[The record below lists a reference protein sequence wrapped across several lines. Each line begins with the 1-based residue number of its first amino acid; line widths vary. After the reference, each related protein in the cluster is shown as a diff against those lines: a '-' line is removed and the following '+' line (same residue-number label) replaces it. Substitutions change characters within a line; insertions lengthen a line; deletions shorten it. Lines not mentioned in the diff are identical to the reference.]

1 MSATHTTEARTTRA
15 EYRHDVLKA
24 ARIDLE
30 NEKRSVDCIVT
41 NISSS
46 GMRILY
52 TGSDLQ
58 LPEFFAVTLIN
69 EGKSHPCRLAW
80 RQGEELAVTFVR

>member
-1 MSATHTTEARTTRA
+1 MSATHTTEARTTRT

-30 NEKRSVDCIVT
+30 NDNRSIDCIVT
-41 NISSS
+41 NMSIS

-52 TGSDLQ
+52 TGSDLH
-58 LPEFFAVTLIN
+58 LPEFFTVTLIN
-69 EGKSHPCRLAW
+69 EGKSLPCRLAW
-80 RQGEELAVTFVR
+80 RRGEELYNLSKR

>member
-1 MSATHTTEARTTRA
+1 MSATHTTEARTTRT

-30 NEKRSVDCIVT
+30 NEERSVDCIIT
-41 NISSS
+41 NISGS

-52 TGSDLQ
+52 TGRDLQ
-58 LPEFFAVTLIN
+58 LPEFFTVTLIN

-80 RQGEELAVTFVR
+80 RRGEELAVTFVR